1 MLVLALGG
9 LFGQIPFGPIRFGA
23 AGALFMG
30 LVIGALDPR
39 FGEGLGLVKSL
50 GVVLFC
56 YTVGLAAGTTFRSDL
71 RRQWGLM
78 VAGVL
83 GLIAPGQPAQ
93 DHLGLRRTAP
103 PEQAFAETE
112 SGHAS
117 SLRADAAMR
126 RMLGQGRD
134 SVKSHGVGRHVTLR
148 DARVRRCQ
156 SART

>member
-1 MLVLALGG
+1 MAANPLLTLMIVLALGG

-56 YTVGLAAGTTFRSDL
+56 YTVGLVAGTTFRSDL

-83 GLIAPGQPAQ
+83 GLAAMAGAGVLLASG
-93 DHLGLRRTAP
+93 LGLTRNVVAG
-103 PEQAFAETE
+103 AYA
-112 SGHAS
+112 
-117 SLRADAAMR
+117 
-126 RMLGQGRD
+126 
-134 SVKSHGVGRHVTLR
+134 GVLT
-148 DARVRRCQ
+148 
-156 SART
+156 SP